1 MAWTAINPGDVPP
14 PVRNR
19 YSHAAR
25 VDLQAG
31 PLLFV
36 SGQMALD
43 ENGAAIGPGDLER
56 QSEVVFRRL
65 AAILADQGATFGD
78 VVSIRT
84 YLTDMS
90 DLSGYASARTRHLTG
105 TPPTST
111 TVGVQRLVHPD
122 ALVEVDVVAVLPNST
137 AS

>member
-1 MAWTAINPGDVPP
+1 MTWTPINPDDIPAP
-14 PVRNR
+14 LRNR

-25 VDLQAG
+25 VDLEAS

-43 ENGAAIGPGDLER
+43 EGGVVIGPGDMAH
-56 QSEVVFRRL
+56 QSEVVFERL
-65 AAILADQGATFGD
+65 AAILADQGATFDD
-78 VVSIRT
+78 VVNIRT

-90 DLSGYASARTRHLTG
+90 NLSGYASARARHVTR

-122 ALVEVDVVAVLPNST
+122 ALVEVDVVAVLSGST
-137 AS
+137 TS

>member
-1 MAWTAINPGDVPP
+1 MAWTAINPDAVPP
-14 PVRNR
+14 PIRNR

-25 VDLQAG
+25 VEPQAG
-31 PLLFV
+31 ALLLV

-43 ENGAAIGPGDLER
+43 TDGAVIGPGDLER
-56 QSEVVFRRL
+56 QSDVVFERL
-65 AAILADQGATFGD
+65 AAILADQGATFD
-78 VVSIRT
+78 EVVSIRT

-90 DLSGYASARTRHLTG
+90 DLSGYVAARSRHLTG

-122 ALVEVDVVAVLPNST
+122 ALVEVDVVAVLPAPA

>member
-1 MAWTAINPGDVPP
+1 MAWTAINPDAVPP
-14 PVRNR
+14 PLRNR

-25 VDLQAG
+25 VEPQAG

-43 ENGAAIGPGDLER
+43 ANGAVIGHGDLER
-56 QSEVVFRRL
+56 QSDVVFDRL
-65 AAILADQGATFGD
+65 ATILADQGATFD
-78 VVSIRT
+78 HVVTIRT

-90 DLSGYASARTRHLTG
+90 DISGYASARTRHLTG

-122 ALVEVDVVAVLPNST
+122 ALVEVDIVAVLPT
-137 AS
+137 AATQ